1 MKIAIVHDYL
11 NQYGGAERVVE
22 VMHEIWPEA
31 PIYTTIYLKDSM
43 PDSFKNMNIKTTF
56 MQKFPFL
63 KSSFKKYLMFYP
75 KAIES
80 INVKEFDLILSS
92 SSAFAKGAIPGNNSC
107 HICYC
112 YSPMRFVWDYQRYI
126 EKENFNKLIL
136 KALVPIIKYQKKWD
150 LNTLDRVNYFI
161 AISNNIKN
169 KIKNFYNREA
179 EVIYPPVNTEKFK
192 LSKNNDN
199 YFLIVSRLNAYKNID
214 TAIRAFN
221 KLKLNLKIVG
231 TGPYLKVLENM
242 VEDKNIEFIGRIS
255 DADLVEI
262 YSKSRAFIF
271 PGDEDFGI
279 SPLEA
284 QASGVPVIAFAR
296 GGALE
301 TIIDKVT
308 GIFYYENNE
317 ISLTKAIN
325 EFINMEDKFDK
336 KEIRNNAL
344 RFDKEVFKNKLKS
357 FVEEKYNLFN
367 LNKY

>member
-1 MKIAIVHDYL
+1 MAIVHDYL

-43 PDSFKNMNIKTTF
+43 PDNFKNIDIKTTF

-80 INVKEFDLILSS
+80 IDVKNFDLILSS
-92 SSAFAKGAIPGNNSC
+92 SSAFAKGVIPGSKSC

-112 YSPMRFVWDYQRYI
+112 YSPMRFVWDYERYI

-136 KALVPIIKYQKKWD
+136 KALIPILKSQKKWD

-161 AISNNIKN
+161 AISENIKN
-169 KIKNFYNREA
+169 KIKNIYNREA
-179 EVIYPPVNTEKFK
+179 EVIYPPVNTGKFK
-192 LSKNNDN
+192 MSKNNDN

-214 TAIRAFN
+214 TVIRAFN

-231 TGPYLKVLENM
+231 TGPYMKVLQGM
-242 VEDKNIEFIGRIS
+242 VEGKNIEFVGRIE
-255 DADLVEI
+255 DKELTDI
-262 YSKSRAFIF
+262 YSKSRGFIF

-284 QASGVPVIAFAR
+284 QASGVPVIALAR
-296 GGALE
+296 GGSLE
-301 TIIDKVT
+301 TIINGIT
-308 GIFYYENNE
+308 GIFYNENNDASLIE
-317 ISLTKAIN
+317 AVNKFISI
-325 EFINMEDKFDK
+325 EDKFNKND
-336 KEIRNNAL
+336 IRKNAL
-344 RFDKEVFKNKLKS
+344 RFDKEIFKNKLKNFVLDKFKS
-357 FVEEKYNLFN
+357 FNRKITI
-367 LNKY
+367 